1 MSKFVKKGE
10 LTLVNGGYLSIGKK
24 GEVIPVSN
32 VAFEEV
38 QKHAE
43 YIVTFAKLAKGKDFV
58 GKAPETLGA
67 LVEEVQRELAKKDTV
82 YVAIPAMPAR
92 SINDQ
97 FAAEALAWHN
107 GGKEQK
113 KAQLINE
120 YMQQFNVI
128 QEFEEFGLF
137 FNDGV
142 AKLNKI
148 YTVEEITAAVKDCI
162 DLLK

>member
-1 MSKFVKKGE
+1 
-10 LTLVNGGYLSIGKK
+10 
-24 GEVIPVSN
+24 
-32 VAFEEV
+32 
-38 QKHAE
+38 
-43 YIVTFAKLAKGKDFV
+43 
-58 GKAPETLGA
+58 
-67 LVEEVQRELAKKDTV
+67 
-82 YVAIPAMPAR
+82 MPAR
-92 SINDQ
+92 TINEQ
-97 FAAEALAWHN
+97 FTAEALAWHN